1 MNINEENE
9 NNNIETN
16 SNNIPLNNID
26 PENAKNIILISN
38 PSKAENDNTNKRY
51 YQNEEQDPSKNDSNN
66 YIELFNEVIKSIDK
80 IIFKKNEKEDNV
92 QEYKKSTFMYNSINE
107 EDIDYNQLSSEGYN
121 IIYDLHSKNI
131 NITLLKDNSNNNIA
145 QYYKSSGLILVSLEI
160 INIYYKI
167 YRNEIEGET
176 KFFEWLINDNKEGE
190 NVLEIGIGIQTSPKD
205 QIAFYKKIF
214 EYIEKSTNKKII
226 YKIIQNRKDNIF
238 LLCAKEEKLFLLLF
252 LYDKIKQFYPSSN
265 PLDIKNKLGLVPLH
279 FSSYYLNREITGALL
294 TLDCQINIEDKN
306 GNIPLHFAVKGGD
319 LSIVKKLLLYGS
331 DKNKVNNNDMTPIDY
346 ANKFGNNAM
355 KNLFTNNPIYKIDKI
370 KDKRHDK
377 LLFIFFVGCFILKYI
392 FYNYFWKSYIIDIF
406 CLLFFLYFTCRKK
419 DYYLNPENYKI
430 NSKDITIEK
439 LLDECDYDKNKIR
452 RICPKCKLIKSFN
465 MKHCMICDICVEE
478 FDHHCFWINK
488 CINNKIFFQFILFL
502 IAMLIDTTVNF
513 FLFLKEVKKFFKE
526 KKDRNIVCY
535 LKIIFSNIYLFIFA
549 FGVILIIRM
558 LSERIQGLIYSKKK
572 MNLEE
577 NLLNKKNDD
586 EDDNEN
592 KENKKDNNKDN
603 NKIIIKE
610 DNKEDDFK
618 YKDFKI

>member
-294 TLDCQINIEDKN
+294 TLDCKINIEDKN

-592 KENKKDNNKDN
+592 KEIKKDNNKDN

>member
-294 TLDCQINIEDKN
+294 TLDCKINIEDKN

-502 IAMLIDTTVNF
+502 INH
-513 FLFLKEVKKFFKE
+513 
-526 KKDRNIVCY
+526 
-535 LKIIFSNIYLFIFA
+535 
-549 FGVILIIRM
+549 ILNHGIR
-558 LSERIQGLIYSKKK
+558 Y
-572 MNLEE
+572 
-577 NLLNKKNDD
+577 
-586 EDDNEN
+586 
-592 KENKKDNNKDN
+592 
-603 NKIIIKE
+603 
-610 DNKEDDFK
+610 
-618 YKDFKI
+618 

>member
-592 KENKKDNNKDN
+592 KEIKKDNNKDN

>member
-294 TLDCQINIEDKN
+294 TLDCKINIEDKN

-419 DYYLNPENYKI
+419 DYYLNSDNYKI

-526 KKDRNIVCY
+526 KKDRNMVYY

-592 KENKKDNNKDN
+592 KEIKKDNNKDN

>member
-513 FLFLKEVKKFFKE
+513 FLFLKEIKKFFKE

-592 KENKKDNNKDN
+592 KEIKKDNNKDN